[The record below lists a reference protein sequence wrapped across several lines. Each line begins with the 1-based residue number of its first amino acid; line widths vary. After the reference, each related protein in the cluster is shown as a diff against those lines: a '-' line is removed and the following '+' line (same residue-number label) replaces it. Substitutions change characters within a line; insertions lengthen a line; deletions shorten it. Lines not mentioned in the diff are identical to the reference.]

1 MTAPDFRCSLAAL
14 DLGEPMTGTA
24 STVRA
29 FLLVEAPGAWGV
41 DAVAGARLPSD
52 VRTLLSG
59 LGRNGVRVLMIRD
72 HRRRTPETV
81 RVFAAYVGADR
92 PWVETAELADVRE
105 LLDLRLAGLGAGE
118 SPGWRRTTSRSSW
131 SAPTAS
137 TTPAAPSAGG
147 RCAGR
152 CTTWRRRRRGR
163 SRTSA
168 ATGSPRTCSCCRTGS
183 TTGGSTRRTPRR
195 SSTPTGR
202 ASSTWPHLRGRSSFG
217 FRVQAA
223 ETFLRTHTG
232 ERGLAAPEL
241 LAHERDGDVTRVEL
255 RLAGRR
261 WAVRVATRRTP
272 ARQLTCRAVS
282 SSEALEHSLLGIEP
296 LDRLRSARR
305 GRRRRASGRSRSPG
319 PKLGGAV
326 ALRHDL
332 PRAVDVA
339 EAEHVRH
346 LVHHMASDHGVA
358 ARPRED
364 PLDLRRVEG
373 DLPAHVAGRSRRSR
387 RSTRRRPSPR
397 RRRSARV
404 LTSGVVHAT
413 STGAQ
418 PAPVARRS
426 ARTPG
431 PTGLPR
437 RWSP

>member
-59 LGRNGVRVLMIRD
+59 LGRHGVRVLMIRD

-92 PWVETAELADVRE
+92 PWVETAELSDVRE

-118 SPGWRRTTSRSSW
+118 SPGM
-131 SAPTAS
+131 APHGEPLFLVCTHGKHDAC
-137 TTPAAPSAGG
+137 
-147 RCAGR
+147 CAE
-152 CTTWRRRRRGR
+152 RGR
-163 SRTSA
+163 PLCRAMHDVAPEETWEVSHIGGDRFAPNLLVLPHGLYYGRLDPSDA
-168 ATGSPRTCSCCRTGS
+168 ASFVDAH
-183 TTGGSTRRTPRR
+183 
-195 SSTPTGR
+195 R
-202 ASSTWPHLRGRSSFG
+202 AGELDLAHLRGRSSFG

-223 ETFLRTHTG
+223 EMFLRTHTG

-272 ARQLTCRAVS
+272 ARQLTCRAAS

-296 LDRLRSARR
+296 LD
-305 GRRRRASGRSRSPG
+305 G
-319 PKLGGAV
+319 
-326 ALRHDL
+326 
-332 PRAVDVA
+332 
-339 EAEHVRH
+339 
-346 LVHHMASDHGVA
+346 
-358 ARPRED
+358 
-364 PLDLRRVEG
+364 
-373 DLPAHVAGRSRRSR
+373 
-387 RSTRRRPSPR
+387 
-397 RRRSARV
+397 
-404 LTSGVVHAT
+404 
-413 STGAQ
+413 
-418 PAPVARRS
+418 
-426 ARTPG
+426 
-431 PTGLPR
+431 
-437 RWSP
+437 